1 MDCSRWCGQPSLVS
15 CRLRVRFGRLF
26 AAPNR
31 GRLFRHCRTRPVY
44 AVWRIAG
51 GGTPAYAGAHQR
63 NAGAKPA
70 PGSPK
75 GYAVKFR
82 FQQITRQGLW
92 TSECVFEGD
101 YADIVAQVVQG
112 HVRGQP
118 RAAIE
123 HGSDRVIF
131 ALDADG
137 RATLA
142 AAGLFGL
149 GAAQAA

>member
-1 MDCSRWCGQPSLVS
+1 M
-15 CRLRVRFGRLF
+15 
-26 AAPNR
+26 
-31 GRLFRHCRTRPVY
+31 
-44 AVWRIAG
+44 
-51 GGTPAYAGAHQR
+51 
-63 NAGAKPA
+63 
-70 PGSPK
+70 
-75 GYAVKFR
+75 KFK

-112 HVRGQP
+112 HVLGQP

-137 RATLA
+137 QATPASA
-142 AAGLFGL
+142 ALFGI
-149 GAAQAA
+149 GATQAA